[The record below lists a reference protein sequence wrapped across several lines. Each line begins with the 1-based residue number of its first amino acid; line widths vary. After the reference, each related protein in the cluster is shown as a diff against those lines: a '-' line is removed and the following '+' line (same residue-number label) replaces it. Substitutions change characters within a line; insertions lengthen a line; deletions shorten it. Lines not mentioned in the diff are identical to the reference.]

1 MLESLFNKVAILQLY
16 LKETPTLYFPVK
28 LVKFPRKPN
37 MKNICERLLLYLK
50 WMDGAF
56 VDNLFS
62 SWQEIETYK
71 GRIF

>member
-1 MLESLFNKVAILQLY
+1 
-16 LKETPTLYFPVK
+16 
-28 LVKFPRKPN
+28 

-71 GRIF
+71 GRIFYTSTKIISVNP